1 MAKDK
6 PWLKAKR
13 RDHTTG
19 NGKGD
24 KYRPVDREIYEKNY
38 EAIFGKPKE
47 INKDEPK

>member
-6 PWLKAKR
+6 TWLKAKK
-13 RDHTTG
+13 RDKSQS
-19 NGKGD
+19 GKGD